1 MLRGRISGDGKVAQ
15 SQTRASAEAFRSLHQ
30 RDGLFIMPNP
40 WDAGTAR
47 LLADLGFEALATSS
61 AALAW
66 SLARPDAAGQVSRAE
81 AVAHAS
87 MIAAATGLP
96 VNGDFESG
104 YGETPADVAETIRR
118 AIDAGVAG
126 CSIEDQDVSRVAAGG
141 AAVLYP
147 LDEALRRL
155 EAAREAI
162 VRSAA
167 DFVLTGR
174 CEAFLVK
181 HADPLGEAVRRLVAY
196 EAVGADVV
204 YAPGLTRQAEVEAV
218 VGAVS
223 VPVNVLGGLGG
234 ISDDLAALERLGVK
248 RVSIGSG
255 LAKVALGGFLKA
267 ANGLAARRFDYAG
280 ATTSPVLNGAFA
292 RPTDDDEED

>member
-1 MLRGRISGDGKVAQ
+1 MTK
-15 SQTRASAEAFRSLHQ
+15 SQTDGGGKAFRALHERQ
-30 RDGLFIMPNP
+30 ELFIMPNP

-47 LLADLGFEALATSS
+47 ILADLGFEALATSS

-66 SLARPDAAGQVSRAE
+66 SLAKPDAAGQVTRAE
-81 AVAHAS
+81 AIAHAAA
-87 MIAAATGLP
+87 IVAATGLP

-104 YGETPADVAETIRR
+104 YGETPAEVAETIRQ

-126 CSIEDQDVSRVAAGG
+126 CSIEDQDVGKVSLGG

-155 EAAREAI
+155 AAAREAI
-162 VRSAA
+162 EKSGA

-181 HADPLGEAVRRLVAY
+181 HADPLGETVRRLAAF
-196 EAVGADVV
+196 EAVGADAV
-204 YAPGLTRQAEVEAV
+204 YAPGLTSEADVVAVVEAV
-218 VGAVS
+218 N
-223 VPVNVLGGLGG
+223 VPVNVLGGVGG
-234 ISDDLAALERLGVK
+234 ISDDIAALERLGVR

-255 LAKVALGGFLKA
+255 LAKVALGGFLNA
-267 ANGLAARRFDYAG
+267 ANTLAARRFDYAG
-280 ATTSPVLNGAFA
+280 AASSPVLNAAFA
-292 RPTDDDEED
+292 RPLGKDDENDAT